1 MLTNIQKERERE
13 KKMVS
18 DMIRLYCR
26 KQHHQKTLCPEYRAL
41 ENYSQI
47 NGLIAAWISIGNIW
61 MFGGL
66 LAALKLCKKK

>member
-1 MLTNIQKERERE
+1 
-13 KKMVS
+13 
-18 DMIRLYCR
+18 MIRLYCR
-26 KQHHQKTLCPEYRAL
+26 KQHHQKTLCPECRAL